1 MTEKRKDWVEGK
13 LKELDDAYLVGK
25 KKIEERSEK
34 LLKELENKLREKERE
49 LLDAFKKEK

>member
-13 LKELDDAYLVGK
+13 LKELDDAYSVGK

>member
-25 KKIEERSEK
+25 KKIEERSEI